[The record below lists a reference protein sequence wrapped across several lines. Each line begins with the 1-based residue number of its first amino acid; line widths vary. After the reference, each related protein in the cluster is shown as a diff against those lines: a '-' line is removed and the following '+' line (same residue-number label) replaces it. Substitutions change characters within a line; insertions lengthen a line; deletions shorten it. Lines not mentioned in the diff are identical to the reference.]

1 MIAQLIYIFK
11 KLFFSDSGSSLGKLR
26 ESGLV
31 TIGAHTK
38 VDDLKVELRG
48 SYSEAG
54 IVAIGSDSLLSGTF
68 VVETSAGRMRVGD
81 RSFIGGGL
89 FVCTDE
95 ISIGSDVM
103 FSWGCTVIDTDAHSL
118 SWEHRKNDV
127 RDWKRGVDEGAI
139 GKYKDWTHVKS
150 KKIVVKD
157 KAWIGFNVI
166 ILKGVTIGEG
176 AVVAAG
182 SVVTKDV
189 PDYAVVAGNPAVVV
203 KKAGE

>member
-1 MIAQLIYIFK
+1 MIR
-11 KLFFSDSGSSLGKLR
+11 KLKHILKLLVSSRDSSLRKLI
-26 ESGLV
+26 ESGMV
-31 TIGAHTK
+31 TIGVRTK
-38 VDDLKVELRG
+38 ADDLKIELRG
-48 SYSEAG
+48 NYSEKG
-54 IVAIGSDSLLSGTF
+54 IVSIGNDSLLSGTF
-68 VVETSAGRMRVGD
+68 VVETSNGRMRVGD

-95 ISIGSDVM
+95 INIGSDVM

-127 RDWKRGVDEGAI
+127 KDWKRGVDEGAV
-139 GKYKDWTHVKS
+139 GKYKDWSHVKS
-150 KKIVVKD
+150 KRIEVKD

-189 PDYAVVAGNPAVVV
+189 PDYSVVAGNPAIVV
-203 KKAGE
+203 KKTE

>member
-1 MIAQLIYIFK
+1 MIR
-11 KLFFSDSGSSLGKLR
+11 KLKHILKLLVSSRDSSLRKLI
-26 ESGLV
+26 ESGMV
-31 TIGAHTK
+31 TIGVRTK
-38 VDDLKVELRG
+38 ADDLKIELRG
-48 SYSEAG
+48 NYSEKG
-54 IVAIGSDSLLSGTF
+54 IVSIGNDSLLSGTF
-68 VVETSAGRMRVGD
+68 VVETSNGRMRVGD

-95 ISIGSDVM
+95 INIGSDVM

-127 RDWKRGVDEGAI
+127 KDWKRGVDEGAV
-139 GKYKDWTHVKS
+139 GKYKDWSHVKS
-150 KKIVVKD
+150 KRIEVKD

-189 PDYAVVAGNPAVVV
+189 PDYSVVAGNPAIVV
-203 KKAGE
+203 KKAE

>member
-1 MIAQLIYIFK
+1 MIR
-11 KLFFSDSGSSLGKLR
+11 KLKHILKLLVSSRDSSLRKLI
-26 ESGLV
+26 ESGMV
-31 TIGAHTK
+31 TIGVRTK
-38 VDDLKVELRG
+38 ADDLKIELRG
-48 SYSEAG
+48 NYSEKG
-54 IVAIGSDSLLSGTF
+54 IVSIGNDSLLSGTF
-68 VVETSAGRMRVGD
+68 VVETSNGRMRVGD

-95 ISIGSDVM
+95 INIGSDVM

-127 RDWKRGVDEGAI
+127 KDWKRGVDEGAV
-139 GKYKDWTHVKS
+139 GKYKDWSHVKS
-150 KKIVVKD
+150 RRIEVKD

-189 PDYAVVAGNPAVVV
+189 PDYSVVAGNPAIVV
-203 KKAGE
+203 KKTE